1 MSEQGAHAA
10 LSARLG
16 VEINDPIGELLNL
29 ALAYESQQVPSL
41 QGFLHWLAQGE
52 QSLKRDMDVQTHAV
66 RVMTVHGAKGLE
78 APIVFLP
85 DTCANPVGHRP
96 QSAGLYFA
104 ADGDV
109 LWRANADMR
118 DEYGKELQDRLDAD
132 NLKESR
138 RLLYVAMTRARDR
151 LYVGGYLNKRGT
163 PPSAS

>member
-1 MSEQGAHAA
+1 M
-10 LSARLG
+10 
-16 VEINDPIGELLNL
+16 
-29 ALAYESQQVPSL
+29 
-41 QGFLHWLAQGE
+41 
-52 QSLKRDMDVQTHAV
+52 
-66 RVMTVHGAKGLE
+66 
-78 APIVFLP
+78 
-85 DTCANPVGHRP
+85 GHRP

-151 LYVGGYLNKRGT
+151 LYVGGYLN
-163 PPSAS
+163 SAARRHLPKPGMPICTQVWDR